1 MQKAVITASFLSKVL
16 GTDINVIQ
24 SENHLYLIREEGKP
38 DKPVTLTRTYK
49 AAYNRERVFTGEYA
63 TECAINGTPC
73 TVKAFDQWIATNVCQ
88 QDIYKLLTTVRY
100 FTEGIQSKA

>member
-38 DKPVTLTRTYK
+38 EKVSPLYRLFFDAGTLTNEIPPVTEQPPSEPDY
-49 AAYNRERVFTGEYA
+49 YNSYE
-63 TECAINGTPC
+63 
-73 TVKAFDQWIATNVCQ
+73 
-88 QDIYKLLTTVRY
+88 
-100 FTEGIQSKA
+100 